1 MATPNFKDLTKE
13 YKGIYYILLEDA
25 EAVVKEFG
33 KNRYEISENKK
44 GLYKITKDKNGRCG
58 DFLLSIPTEE
68 DLKEISWIYILKIM
82 NYLTP

>member
-1 MATPNFKDLTKE
+1 MKYPRFTELTKE
-13 YKGIYYILLEDA
+13 YNGIYYILLEDA

-68 DLKEISWIYILKIM
+68 DLASISE
-82 NYLTP
+82 